1 MNSKILLFLFF
12 CFIIQKIQAQN
23 AMVVSGGTATGSGGN
38 VSYSVGQIAYQ
49 SAIGSNGS
57 VLQGVQQ
64 PFEISTLGADNFPS
78 IMLTMSAYPN
88 PTVNN
93 VTLKIADLS
102 SENLNYQI
110 IDVTG
115 KLIEESKITNQETQI
130 QFEKFTTA
138 IYLLN
143 IIQDNKT
150 IKTFKIIKN

>member
-1 MNSKILLFLFF
+1 MSAPRVEISKG
-12 CFIIQKIQAQN
+12 CCTPCN
-23 AMVVSGGTATGSGGN
+23 TE
-38 VSYSVGQIAYQ
+38 
-49 SAIGSNGS
+49 
-57 VLQGVQQ
+57 

>member
-12 CFIIQKIQAQN
+12 CFLIQKIQAQN

-38 VSYSVGQIAYQ
+38 VSYSLGQIADQ
-49 SAIGSNGS
+49 FANGSNGS
-57 VLQGVQQ
+57 VSQGVQQ
-64 PFEISTLGADNFPS
+64 PFEIFTLGADNFPS
-78 IMLTMSAYPN
+78 IMLTMRAYPN

-93 VTLKIADLS
+93 VTLKIAVLS